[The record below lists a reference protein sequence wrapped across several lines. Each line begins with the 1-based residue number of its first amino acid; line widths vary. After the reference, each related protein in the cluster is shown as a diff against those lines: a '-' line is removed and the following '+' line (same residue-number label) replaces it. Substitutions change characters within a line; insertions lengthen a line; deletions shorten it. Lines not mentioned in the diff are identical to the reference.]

1 MKNVTLTTVKH
12 KASAALAKLPE
23 ISTKYGPGIYGK
35 AITLPGEVSSKSSFK
50 FKAKNAEVHRDF
62 SKETLSLIEPYA
74 NIDKHILDAFHFANL
89 NDVLVIEGQSGKESE
104 IDVECNLADE
114 NHVTQ
119 IIIIAGKNNK
129 STISIFEKS
138 NSKLNFHSSQIFLIT
153 NANSKVN
160 LTVIQNISQDA
171 VQVCVKKLICKNESQ
186 VTLNEFATGTSN
198 TYLRTKTYLQEPNAS
213 CEIYTT
219 SITNNNE
226 IVDAK
231 VTALHNASDSESKLY
246 SKAVVMDESKN
257 IYRGNVI
264 IPQNMRNCDGLQ
276 KQEVLLLS
284 DKANAAAVPNLEIAN
299 NEVKCSHSSSITSLN
314 EDKLFYL
321 QSRGYNE
328 LEAKKLALT
337 SFLNNNLEKM
347 PISMQEIALEV
358 IEKRVKK

>member
-1 MKNVTLTTVKH
+1 MKNATLTTVRR

-35 AITLPGEVSSKSSFK
+35 SITLPSEVSSKSSFK
-50 FKAKNAEVHRDF
+50 FKAKNAKVHRDF

-74 NIDKHILDAFHFANL
+74 NMDKHLLDAFHFANL
-89 NDVLVIEGQSGKESE
+89 TDVLVIDAQSGKESE
-104 IDVECNLADE
+104 VEVECNLEDE
-114 NHVTQ
+114 NHVSQ
-119 IIIIAGKNNK
+119 IIIITGKNSNSK
-129 STISIFEKS
+129 ISIVEKS
-138 NSKLNFHSSQIFLIT
+138 SSKLNFHSSQIFLIA
-153 NANSKVN
+153 NANSQVN

-171 VQVCVKKLICKNESQ
+171 VQVCVKKLICKNESR
-186 VTLNEFATGTSN
+186 VTLNELATGTSN

-219 SITNNNE
+219 SITNSNE

-231 VTALHNASDSESKLY
+231 VTAVHNASDSQSRLY

-284 DKANAAAVPNLEIAN
+284 NKANAAAVPNLEISN

-321 QSRGYNE
+321 QSRGYSE

-337 SFLNNNLEKM
+337 SFLNSSLQKM
-347 PISMQEIALEV
+347 PLSMQEIAREI